1 MRVLWESK
9 DFEPG
14 TQGRRLTLRSI
25 LITKLKNLYFLRHAE
40 PSDLLSAALDDN
52 IPA

>member
-9 DFEPG
+9 DLKPG
-14 TQGRRLTLRSI
+14 TQGRSLKLRSR
-25 LITKLKNLYFLRHAE
+25 LIKKLKNLSFLRHAE
-40 PSDLLSAALDDN
+40 PSDLLSAALEDN